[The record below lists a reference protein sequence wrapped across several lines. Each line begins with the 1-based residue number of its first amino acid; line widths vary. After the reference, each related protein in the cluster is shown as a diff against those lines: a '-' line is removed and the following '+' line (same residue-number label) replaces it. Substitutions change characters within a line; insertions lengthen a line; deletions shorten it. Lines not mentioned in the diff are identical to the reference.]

1 MSEKTFVEHAPIM
14 ALCIYMGLIAP
25 AIVEE
30 VSGGIPKPLATDWV
44 IQEIARHGPK
54 HAVRIMRDQER
65 YDELLGNI
73 SAGKEEWIALA
84 PKIVSGTDAG
94 ASEELGISLAEALP
108 KNPKAVLGIL
118 DKSKRTISSG
128 RVCSIP
134 FIEPEKD
141 FYESYAKSAL
151 AAVEAV
157 SDAELA
163 KQKELCLTELQK
175 ARAYSPDNSNRK

>member
-1 MSEKTFVEHAPIM
+1 MSEKTFIKHAPIM
-14 ALCIYMGLIAP
+14 AFCIYMSLIAP
-25 AIVEE
+25 AIAEE
-30 VSGGIPKPLATDWV
+30 PSEVIPKPLTTDWV
-44 IQEIARHGPK
+44 IQEIAKHGPK
-54 HAVRIMRDQER
+54 HAVRVMWDQER

-94 ASEELGISLAEALP
+94 ASEELGISLADALP

-118 DKSKRTISSG
+118 DQSKWTISSG

-151 AAVEAV
+151 VAVKAV
-157 SDAELA
+157 SDAGLA
-163 KQKELCLTELQK
+163 KQ
-175 ARAYSPDNSNRK
+175 